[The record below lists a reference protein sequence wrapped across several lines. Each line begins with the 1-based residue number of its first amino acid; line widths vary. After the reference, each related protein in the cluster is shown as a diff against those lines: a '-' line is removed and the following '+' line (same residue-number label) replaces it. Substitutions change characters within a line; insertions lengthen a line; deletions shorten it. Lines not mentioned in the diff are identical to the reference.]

1 MGMVVKGI
9 GYQAVKRLR
18 FDEGYT
24 ATSMEEQGNEQYILY
39 FGRPHVVDH
48 ETGLESRGPLKIGR
62 GKFLSA
68 LLRGR
73 NQPGVDFRIYAAI
86 IVSTNAET
94 HMIERVAQDLLKDRN
109 IKGSQGQRELY
120 NISDDELFFIVNDI
134 AEVAIDCHDINV
146 VVANFFEN
154 DQITQSLDFK
164 EERVANSTQST
175 LAHLM

>member
-1 MGMVVKGI
+1 MVIKGI
-9 GYQAVKRLR
+9 GYQAVKQLR
-18 FDEGYT
+18 FAEGYT

-48 ETGLESRGPLKIGR
+48 ETGVESRGPLKIGR

-109 IKGSQGQRELY
+109 VRGSQGQKELY
-120 NISDDELFFIVNDI
+120 NISDDELYFIVNDI
-134 AEVAIDCHDINV
+134 AEVAIDCHDIGV
-146 VVANFFEN
+146 KVANFYE
-154 DQITQSLDFK
+154 DDGICQVLDFSG
-164 EERVANSTQST
+164 ERQRNMAYAS